1 MKIVLFDSNAVTYEG
16 DVDLSVFSR
25 LGEVTSYKVG
35 DEHLVKERIMDAD
48 IVICNKTPMTRENL
62 VAAKN
67 LKYIGL
73 FATGYN
79 NVDLEFC
86 DNAGITVCN
95 AGSYSTDAV
104 AQHTF
109 ALILNR
115 YSRVAEYDA
124 LVKQGGWIK
133 SPTFSPFVLPTQE
146 IAGKTLGII
155 GYGSIGKAVAEI
167 ALAFKMK
174 VLVFNRSKKQDDR
187 VEFVS
192 FDELLSRSDVISAH
206 CPLNEQ
212 SKGMFDKAAFDK
224 MKDGAFFVN
233 TSRGPVVDEQA
244 LKNALDSGKI
254 TAAVDVLEYEPMRED
269 CALIDANG
277 ITITPHVAWAPQTTR
292 QRLVDIVYEN
302 LDGFLNSKP
311 QNVVNNPKE

>member
-16 DVDLSVFSR
+16 DVDMSVFSR

-311 QNVVNNPKE
+311 KNVVNNPKE

>member
-115 YSRVAEYDA
+115 YSRVAEYNA
-124 LVKQGGWIK
+124 LVKKGGWIK

-146 IAGKTLGII
+146 IAGKTIGII
-155 GYGSIGKAVAEI
+155 GYGSIGQAVAEI

-187 VEFVS
+187 VEFVA
-192 FDELLSRSDVISAH
+192 FEELLSRSDVISAH

-212 SKGMFDKAAFDK
+212 SKGMFNKDAFDK

-244 LKNALDSGKI
+244 LREALDSGKI

-269 CALIDANG
+269 CALIGADG